1 MKWRLAKLVPSC
13 SWVSLSGSKECK
25 QFDREAQYVQN
36 LVFKIR
42 CELLDTVNIVR
53 ADVDMSGNWSVSV
66 RILDMKL
73 ITYLSHYSHGVSS
86 PGSSDQHGIEWLTP
100 HRGLMSY

>member
-1 MKWRLAKLVPSC
+1 M
-13 SWVSLSGSKECK
+13 
-25 QFDREAQYVQN
+25 QN

-53 ADVDMSGNWSVSV
+53 ADVDMSGNWSVTV

-73 ITYLSHYSHGVSS
+73 ITYLSHYSHGL
-86 PGSSDQHGIEWLTP
+86 LTWEQ
-100 HRGLMSY
+100 